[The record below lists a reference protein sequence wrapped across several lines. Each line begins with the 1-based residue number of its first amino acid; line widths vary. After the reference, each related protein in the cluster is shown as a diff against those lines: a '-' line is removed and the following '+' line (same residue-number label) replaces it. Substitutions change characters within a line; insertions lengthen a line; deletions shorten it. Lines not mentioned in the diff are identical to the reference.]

1 MTESL
6 RSLSTVP
13 SPRERANS
21 PSLSILTVTTLFPNS
36 VQKAH
41 GIFVETRLRKL
52 VETGEVNA
60 RVLAPVPWLP
70 PFVDYAGQGKLRS
83 VARHELRSGLQIE
96 HPRYFVVP
104 KVGMSLT
111 PITLY
116 RTLCRAA
123 KCLLNSGFRPDV
135 IDAHYFYP
143 DGVAAVWLG
152 GHLDIPVV
160 VTARGT
166 DVNLIPEFRIPRRL
180 IGRAAAEAD
189 GLITV
194 CQALKDE
201 LIELGVTPERVVVL
215 RNGVD
220 LELFRPLDRV
230 SARKRLGL
238 GRRTLGSV
246 GHLIERKGH
255 HHVIRAL
262 ARLPDAE
269 LLIVGEGPERSA
281 LTALAEEQGVSARV
295 HFLGTMT
302 QSELCELYNALDV
315 LVLASSREGW
325 ANVLL
330 EAMACGTP
338 VVASNAWGNPEVVT
352 APEAGMLMPT
362 LDAAGIA
369 AAIERLYASMPSREA
384 TRHYA
389 EKFDWQPTTQG
400 QLKLFREVLARYHP
414 KS

>member
-6 RSLSTVP
+6 RSLSNIQ
-13 SPRERANS
+13 SPRDRANS
-21 PSLSILTVTTLFPNS
+21 SLLSILTVTTLFPNS

-41 GIFVETRLRKL
+41 GIFVETRLRKVL
-52 VETGEVNA
+52 ETGQVNA

-83 VARHELRSGLQIE
+83 VARHELRNGLEIE

-111 PITLY
+111 PFTLY
-116 RTLCRAA
+116 RAILRAA
-123 KCLLNSGFRPDV
+123 KRLLNTGFRPDV

-152 GHLDIPVV
+152 EHLDIPVV

-166 DVNLIPEFRIPRRL
+166 DVNLIPKFRIPRRL
-180 IGRAAAEAD
+180 ILRAAAKAD

-194 CQALKDE
+194 SQALKDE
-201 LIELGVTPERVVVL
+201 LVKLGVAPERVVVL

-238 GRRTLGSV
+238 LRRTLGSV

-262 ARLPDAE
+262 ERLPDTD
-269 LLIVGEGPERSA
+269 LLIVGDGPERSA
-281 LTALAEEQGVSARV
+281 LAALAKEEGVSARV

-338 VVASNAWGNPEVVT
+338 VVASNAWGNPEVVA
-352 APEAGMLMPT
+352 APAAGVLMPT
-362 LDAAGIA
+362 LDAAGIV
-369 AAIERLYASMPSREA
+369 AAIERLYASMPSREV

-389 EKFDWQPTTQG
+389 EKFDWLATTQG
-400 QLKLFREVLARYHP
+400 QLKLFRVVLARHQP